1 MTKLIGLVVVTNHNF
16 GSILQTYALQR
27 VVRRMGASTQIIKYA
42 EGATSKICRFRNIEY
57 ATSRLKMIYKRLAI
71 SLRHSR
77 RKSQLSERANAF
89 REFINKELSF
99 SELYTSLDSLSEAAK
114 KYDIVLLGSD
124 QVWHPMN
131 PIMNFFTLNFVP
143 ENIKKGAYAPS
154 FGVSSIP
161 ESYKKTYAHYINR
174 IDYVSSREL
183 TGVKI
188 IKELTNRDVPMV
200 CDPTLLLTE
209 SEWEECLSD
218 KVRIEE
224 KYVFCYF
231 IGNNPNQRNLVKQY
245 ARKNNLKIVA
255 LLHID
260 EFIESDEN
268 YADYAPYNVGPAEF
282 LYLLKNAECIMT
294 DSFHAS
300 VFSLQFHR
308 PFYTF
313 NRFENGKGN
322 STSSRID
329 SLLSTVGLLDRKVS
343 NGATFE
349 DLSTNA
355 INFSDVNER
364 MEKFRAFSLNY
375 LKSIVG

>member
-1 MTKLIGLVVVTNHNF
+1 MTKLIGLVVVTNHNY

-27 VVRRMGASTQIIKYA
+27 VVSRLGGNTQIIKYA

-57 ATSRLKMIYKRLAI
+57 AISRLKMIYKRLAI

-77 RKSQLSERANAF
+77 QKSQLSERANAF
-89 REFINKELSF
+89 REFINQELSF
-99 SELYTSLDSLSEAAK
+99 SELYTSLGALSEAAK
-114 KYDIVLLGSD
+114 KYDVVLLGSD

-131 PIMNFFTLNFVP
+131 LIMNFFTLNFVP
-143 ENIKKGAYAPS
+143 DNIKKGAYAPS

-161 ESYKKTYAHYINR
+161 KSYKKAYTDYINR

-188 IKELTNRDVPMV
+188 IKELTNKDVPMV
-200 CDPTLLLTE
+200 CDPTILLTE
-209 SEWEECLSD
+209 CEWEKCLSD

-245 ARKNNLKIVA
+245 AKRNNLKIVA

-260 EFIESDEN
+260 EYIESDEH

-329 SLLSTVGLLDRKVS
+329 SLLGTMGLLDRKVP
-343 NGATFE
+343 NGASFE

-355 INFSDVNER
+355 INYCEVDER